1 MARGDGRF
9 KVGAGTTRVF
19 ERIRASVGN
28 GDPARLKVLAV
39 ACPAC
44 GVKEEHSCLSSKDQ
58 LRWSFHAERHKAARA
73 AAATAASSPIGRR
86 GQTAAPSEPLPCA
99 DTPEARL
106 AWIRS
111 QMRETPAETLAVA
124 RPAMSTSIDVQPAR
138 PTPSAA
144 AAIAASG
151 RGNGF

>member
-39 ACPAC
+39 PCPAC

-73 AAATAASSPIGRR
+73 AASAAASSPIARSAETGTIR
-86 GQTAAPSEPLPCA
+86 EPLPCA
-99 DTPEARL
+99 DTPEARS

-111 QMRETPAETLAVA
+111 QMWETPAETVAVA
-124 RPAMSTSIDVQPAR
+124 PPARSTSIDVQPAR

-151 RGNGF
+151 RGNGY